1 MPNIID
7 HERTEFQKHTGV
19 SYETIHRL
27 DRYAELL
34 REWNQKFN
42 LVAESTLPHIWSRH
56 FLDSAQLMRFIPE
69 RTEILADLGSGAGF
83 PGLVL
88 SILGVPGVTLIEA
101 TGKKADFLRNVVAD
115 LGLQTII
122 RQARIEDIRDTK
134 ADIITARALKPLKE
148 LFKLA
153 SPLMRNDSIGLFLK
167 GRNLEDEL
175 TKSAQ
180 WWKFSHEK
188 SRSISDPSGNVL
200 IVKDLQYKNATTRKP
215 HKHKR

>member
-19 SYETIHRL
+19 SHETIHRL

-88 SILGVPGVTLIEA
+88 SILGVPGVHLDREPQAKRPIFFEMSSPI
-101 TGKKADFLRNVVAD
+101 
-115 LGLQTII
+115 LGFKQSFDK
-122 RQARIEDIRDTK
+122 RE
-134 ADIITARALKPLKE
+134 LK
-148 LFKLA
+148 
-153 SPLMRNDSIGLFLK
+153 I
-167 GRNLEDEL
+167 
-175 TKSAQ
+175 
-180 WWKFSHEK
+180 
-188 SRSISDPSGNVL
+188 
-200 IVKDLQYKNATTRKP
+200 
-215 HKHKR
+215 